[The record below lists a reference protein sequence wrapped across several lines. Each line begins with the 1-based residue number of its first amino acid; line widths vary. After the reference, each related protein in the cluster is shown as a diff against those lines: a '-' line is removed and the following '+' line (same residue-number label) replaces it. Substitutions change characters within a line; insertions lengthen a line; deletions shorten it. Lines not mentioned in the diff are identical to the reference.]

1 MPIIVNVDVMLA
13 KRKMSSGE
21 LAEKVGI
28 TPANLSILKT
38 NKAKAIR
45 FSTLEKICEI
55 LDCKP
60 GEVLDY
66 EKGAEKEMEIIGS
79 LILSLT
85 QSILFYGK
93 QIGISM
99 LIFEVVCNG
108 IILFV
113 LNKKE
118 KIQNKAGLWLMVPI
132 ILLSSTYFIFANR
145 TFYVANIFVIFAL
158 NFIMYVILTNLKGTL
173 TNYLYKT
180 GLLFTDTV
188 GEWQDGLKLSK
199 EVVNEHLSV
208 KKKTVNFK
216 KIAKSV
222 LIVCVVVGIVLI
234 LLSSADSIFANLF
247 SGIGRIFTHI
257 NTANIFNLI
266 LRIVIMVMVYFL
278 FLSFI
283 LKVQD
288 EFEEDEYRREIEVK
302 DTFTIKM
309 LLVTLNI
316 VYLVFCFIQIQSLF
330 AKINIQNSFDYANY
344 ARSGF
349 FQLMFVSFINLA
361 VILIS
366 NRYNAK
372 KEKNIKILNLMLV
385 VFTII
390 IAISSMY
397 RMHMYE
403 MEYGLTY
410 LRMFVYIILITEIIA
425 FIPIVKYILDDK
437 FDFMKWCFGICIG
450 AYCVANLMN
459 IENIIVSRNLTRES
473 IRSIDYNYLSN
484 IASEDSYII
493 LEDKLQDQNIDLKEE
508 TAIENILINI
518 KKNEK
523 TLSWQEFNISKMR
536 IQKRR
541 TNIQRMNEIVYDL
554 YD

>member
-1 MPIIVNVDVMLA
+1 
-13 KRKMSSGE
+13 
-21 LAEKVGI
+21 
-28 TPANLSILKT
+28 
-38 NKAKAIR
+38 
-45 FSTLEKICEI
+45 
-55 LDCKP
+55 
-60 GEVLDY
+60 
-66 EKGAEKEMEIIGS
+66 MEIIGS

-113 LNKKE
+113 LNQKE
-118 KIQNKAGLWLMVPI
+118 KIQNRAGLWLMVPI
-132 ILLSSTYFIFANR
+132 VLLSSTYFIFANR
-145 TFYVANIFVIFAL
+145 TFYIANIFVIFAL

-180 GLLFTDTV
+180 GMLFTDTV
-188 GEWQDGLKLSK
+188 GEWQDGLKLSQ
-199 EVVNEHLSV
+199 EVANEHLSV
-208 KKKTVNFK
+208 KKKNVNFK

-288 EFEEDEYRREIEVK
+288 EFEEDEYRREVEVK

-309 LLVTLNI
+309 LLATLNI

-541 TNIQRMNEIVYDL
+541 INIQRMNEIVYDL

>member
-1 MPIIVNVDVMLA
+1 
-13 KRKMSSGE
+13 
-21 LAEKVGI
+21 
-28 TPANLSILKT
+28 
-38 NKAKAIR
+38 
-45 FSTLEKICEI
+45 
-55 LDCKP
+55 
-60 GEVLDY
+60 
-66 EKGAEKEMEIIGS
+66 MEIIGS

-99 LIFEVVCNG
+99 LIFELICNG

-132 ILLSSTYFIFANR
+132 VLLSSTYFIFSNR

-158 NFIMYVILTNLKGTL
+158 NFIMYVILTNQKGTL

-188 GEWQDGLKLSK
+188 GEWKDGLKLSK

-288 EFEEDEYRREIEVK
+288 EFEEDEYRREVEVK

-309 LLVTLNI
+309 LLATLNI
-316 VYLVFCFIQIQSLF
+316 VYLIFCFIQIQSLF

-410 LRMFVYIILITEIIA
+410 LH
-425 FIPIVKYILDDK
+425 
-437 FDFMKWCFGICIG
+437 
-450 AYCVANLMN
+450 
-459 IENIIVSRNLTRES
+459 S
-473 IRSIDYNYLSN
+473 
-484 IASEDSYII
+484 
-493 LEDKLQDQNIDLKEE
+493 
-508 TAIENILINI
+508 
-518 KKNEK
+518 
-523 TLSWQEFNISKMR
+523 
-536 IQKRR
+536 
-541 TNIQRMNEIVYDL
+541 
-554 YD
+554 